1 MHLAMTGL
9 FRARWSNHIH
19 DEWITSVLKDR
30 ADLTLTQLTRTRQL
44 MDANVL
50 DGLVIGYE
58 HRINNLTLPDPGDRH
73 VLAAAIETKANLI
86 VTWNIKDFPEN
97 NLKPHGI
104 VAVTPDDFILDQIEL
119 DYRLVIR
126 AITNQKE
133 SLKNPAYTWQEF
145 LQNLANQGLAKT
157 IKQLQ
162 FLILERV
169 NRPVEFISE

>member
-58 HRINNLTLPDPGDRH
+58 HRINNLTLPDPDDRH

-86 VTWNIKDFPEN
+86 VTWNIKDFPED

-119 DYRLVIR
+119 DHRLVIQ
-126 AITNQKE
+126 AVMNQKE
-133 SLKNPAYTWQEF
+133 LLKNPAYTLSEF
-145 LQNLANQGLAKT
+145 FLNLTNQGLNKT
-157 IKQLQ
+157 VNELLL
-162 FLILERV
+162 LIPEPLE
-169 NRPVEFISE
+169 SD